1 MIRCSGGKTI
11 LALMALTIAG
21 CQTLP
26 KPSPLPPRPQLVIV
40 PIDGGACMPNESWVR
55 LGEYIL
61 QLEAR
66 P

>member
-21 CQTLP
+21 CQTPP

-40 PIDGGACMPNESWVR
+40 PTEGGACMPTDSWTW

-61 QLEAR
+61 MLEAR
-66 P
+66 

>member
-21 CQTLP
+21 CQALP

-40 PIDGGACMPNESWVR
+40 PTEGGACMPNESWVR